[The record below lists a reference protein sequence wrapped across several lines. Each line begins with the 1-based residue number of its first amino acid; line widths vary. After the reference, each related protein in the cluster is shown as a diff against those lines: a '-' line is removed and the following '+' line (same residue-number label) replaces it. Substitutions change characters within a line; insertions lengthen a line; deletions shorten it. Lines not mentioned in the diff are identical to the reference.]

1 MPVGDLKAL
10 VLGASADRKHI
21 VLRTDAPW
29 RGPDAEFTFGI
40 EEEYFLAD
48 AETFEAPAFTPA
60 GLFEAAGFATGGQ
73 STQEF
78 IQSQVEVATNVHANM
93 RDALQELQFLRQEVG
108 RVAAQYGL
116 VIMAAGTHPTAMW
129 SQMNP
134 TAKDRYV
141 DMMDDLQM
149 IGRRD
154 LVCGMHVHVELPD
167 PARRIDVMR
176 RMIPYLPLF
185 LALSSSS
192 PFWHGRNTGLK
203 GYRLAAYDELPR
215 SGIPE
220 LFSREQEYTDYVDAM
235 MRSGAIAD
243 ASYIWWMIRPSSG
256 HPTLELRA
264 ADCCTRLQDAVAL
277 AALYRTLARR
287 LFLDPAINAGIGA
300 LDRALAVENKWRAQR
315 FGVQGSF
322 VSRHGAISVAEVL
335 DEVLEMVAT
344 DAAALDCADEIAHCR
359 AIVRDGTSADTQLE
373 VFEEAGRAPVVEAPL
388 RQVSRWIAEATVQ
401 SAGTGPA
408 WLASDLRGEARPAL
422 QANCP

>member
-1 MPVGDLKAL
+1 
-10 VLGASADRKHI
+10 
-21 VLRTDAPW
+21 
-29 RGPDAEFTFGI
+29 
-40 EEEYFLAD
+40 
-48 AETFEAPAFTPA
+48 
-60 GLFEAAGFATGGQ
+60 
-73 STQEF
+73 
-78 IQSQVEVATNVHANM
+78 M

-176 RMIPYLPLF
+176 RMILYLPLF

-192 PFWHGRNTGLK
+192 PFWHGRNTGPK

-277 AALYRTLARR
+277 AALYTAHWRGGCFSIPRSMPASGRSTVPWRWRTNGGRSGSACRAR
-287 LFLDPAINAGIGA
+287 LSAAM
-300 LDRALAVENKWRAQR
+300 
-315 FGVQGSF
+315 
-322 VSRHGAISVAEVL
+322 GAISVAEVL